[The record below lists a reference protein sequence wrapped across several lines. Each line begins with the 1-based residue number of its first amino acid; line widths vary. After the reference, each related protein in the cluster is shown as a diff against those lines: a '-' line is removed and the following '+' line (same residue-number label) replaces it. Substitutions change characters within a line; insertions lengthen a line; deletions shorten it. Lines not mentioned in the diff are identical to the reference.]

1 MHCTL
6 QCTATVLFCDIC
18 TISPVHD
25 QVHLLSEAF
34 EEIVELLSL
43 PPAKVVV
50 AFAETKVDLV
60 EREITS
66 SP

>member
-1 MHCTL
+1 MVLFAAICTL
-6 QCTATVLFCDIC
+6 
-18 TISPVHD
+18 SPVHH
-25 QVHLLSEAF
+25 QVHLLSEAL

-50 AFAETKVDLV
+50 AFAKAKVDLV
-60 EREITS
+60 EREIIS